1 MKAYKVEVLV
11 LDFEQYGKEQIELML
26 ENVRGLFCSV
36 HDIKEADIG
45 EWTDDHPLN
54 SSKTASAEFK
64 RLFKE
69 D

>member
-54 SSKTASAEFK
+54 HRTTSGEEFK
-64 RLFKE
+64 RLFEEK
-69 D
+69 